1 MSFNSSL
8 AVSIKVLFLGWI
20 LSAIL
25 IREFLTLFLTLVTS
39 GLPLRKRLSS
49 RAWPIYPLSVHS
61 FPLMFYRNLSLFQW
75 LTVIYIS
82 NGTFLMKMLRG
93 KPCFLLQFH
102 ETVIGHLAWKQ
113 VFQMFTDIFLVIML
127 ETAETSRM
135 KQDKNDHNLSSLIR
149 LGLLRYP
156 LFLSSIIYFSCYNAN
171 SSQKSSAI
179 Q

>member
-1 MSFNSSL
+1 MKLTISL
-8 AVSIKVLFLGWI
+8 
-20 LSAIL
+20 
-25 IREFLTLFLTLVTS
+25 
-39 GLPLRKRLSS
+39 
-49 RAWPIYPLSVHS
+49 
-61 FPLMFYRNLSLFQW
+61 LSL
-75 LTVIYIS
+75 VIKCNLNQKNHPIGDFLHALQSSQMSYESESSDYDIHQRGIES
-82 NGTFLMKMLRG
+82 TRLIHVQVPNGTFLMKMLRG